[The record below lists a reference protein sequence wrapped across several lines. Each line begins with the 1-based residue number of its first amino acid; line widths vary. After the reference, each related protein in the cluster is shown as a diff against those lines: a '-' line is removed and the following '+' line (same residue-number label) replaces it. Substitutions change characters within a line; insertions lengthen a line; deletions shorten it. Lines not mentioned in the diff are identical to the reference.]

1 MSVGIAERRL
11 ENQLITRAGPSRP
24 ADVVSWL
31 GAVQAQEYEAAK
43 WAVGLR
49 MPSETADGN
58 IERAIDEGRIL
69 RTHVMR
75 PTWHF
80 VAHADIRWLLELTA
94 PRVRRVL
101 SSYDRRLELDS
112 RTLTRGMTVIG
123 KALRDHCY
131 LTRTELGDRL
141 QRHRLEMAGQRLAHL
156 MAHAELEG
164 LVCSGPRRGKHFTYA
179 LLEER
184 APGAGQLSRDEA
196 LATLSGRFFR
206 SHSPATIRDF
216 VWWSG
221 LTTVDAK
228 RGLDMIKARREEVD
242 GLSYWMC
249 GSTPGGA
256 VRNRLVHLLPIYD
269 EFLVAYRDREAVP
282 HGPQTIPSGSG
293 SKVRFRHALV
303 IAGQVAGTWRTSL
316 QARGT
321 LLHAVPLRRLNRR
334 ELRSLADAV
343 QSYERFLSAQ
353 VELLVG

>member
-184 APGAGQLSRDEA
+184 APGAA
-196 LATLSGRFFR
+196 A
-206 SHSPATIRDF
+206 A
-216 VWWSG
+216 V
-221 LTTVDAK
+221 
-228 RGLDMIKARREEVD
+228 AR
-242 GLSYWMC
+242 
-249 GSTPGGA
+249 
-256 VRNRLVHLLPIYD
+256 
-269 EFLVAYRDREAVP
+269 
-282 HGPQTIPSGSG
+282 
-293 SKVRFRHALV
+293 
-303 IAGQVAGTWRTSL
+303 
-316 QARGT
+316 
-321 LLHAVPLRRLNRR
+321 
-334 ELRSLADAV
+334 
-343 QSYERFLSAQ
+343 
-353 VELLVG
+353 